1 MTHMRLPTTILVPTD
16 FGEPADEALDYA
28 ISLAVKVG
36 ARIVLLNVLKLPVL
50 GVMEMGAVVTEGAI
64 DSLFTAN
71 QTELDRIASRRSEVA
86 IETMLRTGEPHDVIL
101 QVAKELPADLIVMG
115 THGRHGIRRLLLGSV
130 AEAVIRAASCPVL
143 TLHGAAS
150 VAA

>member
-1 MTHMRLPTTILVPTD
+1 MRLPTTILVATD

-101 QVAKELPADLIVMG
+101 RVAK
-115 THGRHGIRRLLLGSV
+115 
-130 AEAVIRAASCPVL
+130 
-143 TLHGAAS
+143 
-150 VAA
+150 